1 MSVFKKQ
8 EVYWT
13 DSSEESLPS
22 MNWTRAN
29 GNCRYGWSMDCKRS
43 EWR

>member
-8 EVYWT
+8 GVYLIY
-13 DSSEESLPS
+13 SSEEPLPS

-29 GNCRYGWSMDCKRS
+29 GNYRYGWSMDSKRR